1 MSVKII
7 VDSTADLTCDLKK
20 QVSVVPLS
28 VHFGDEEFVDGITI
42 THEQFYAKLTGS
54 KVLPRTSQPSPD
66 AFARTYE
73 QITADG
79 SEAVVLTVAASLSG
93 TYQSACIA
101 AEDFP
106 SVHVVDSNTVAIGT
120 GILARLALQLAQQ
133 GLSAGEIAVRLEE
146 EKSKVCVIAMVDTL
160 EYLHKGGRLSKTAAI
175 AGGLLNIKPI
185 IAIRDGQIVVLGKA
199 RGTKQ
204 GYSLLNKEIGTT
216 GGVDTDKPLLLG
228 YTGIEDQLLNKY
240 MEDCGDLWPADAP
253 RTIIGSVIGT
263 HAGPGAVAA
272 AFFKK

>member
-7 VDSTADLTCDLKK
+7 VDSTADLTRELKQ
-20 QVSVVPLS
+20 QVSTVPLS

-42 THEQFYAKLTGS
+42 THEQFYEKLIGS

-66 AFARTYE
+66 AFVQTYE
-73 QITADG
+73 QVTADG

-101 AEDFP
+101 AEDYP
-106 SVHVVDSNTVAIGT
+106 GVHVLDSGTVAIGT
-120 GILARLALQLAQQ
+120 GILTRLAVRLAQE
-133 GLSAGEIAVRLEE
+133 GLPAEEIAARLEE
-146 EKSKVCVIAMVDTL
+146 EKAKVCVIAIVDTL

-185 IAIRDGQIVVLGKA
+185 LSIKDGQILVLGKA
-199 RGTKQ
+199 RGVKQ
-204 GYSLLNKEIGTT
+204 GYSLLNKEIEAA
-216 GGVDTDKPLLLG
+216 GGADTAKPLILG
-228 YTGIEDQLLNKY
+228 YTGAEDRLLNKY
-240 MEDCGDLWPADAP
+240 IEESGDLWPTDAP

-272 AFFKK
+272 AFFRK

>member
-7 VDSTADLTCDLKK
+7 VDSTADLTAGLKE
-20 QVSVVPLS
+20 QFSVVPLS
-28 VHFGDEEFVDGITI
+28 VHFGDEEFVDGVTI
-42 THEQFYAKLTGS
+42 THEEFYEKLTDNRE
-54 KVLPRTSQPSPD
+54 LPRTSQPSPD
-66 AFARTYE
+66 AFARAYE
-73 QITADG
+73 QATADG

-93 TYQSACIA
+93 THQSACIA

-106 SVHVVDSNTVAIGT
+106 GVYVVDSNTVAIGT
-120 GILARLALQLAQQ
+120 GILAHRALQLARE
-133 GLSAGEIAVRLEE
+133 GLPAGDIAVRLEQ
-146 EKSKVCVIAMVDTL
+146 EKKTVCVVAMVDTL
-160 EYLHKGGRLSKTAAI
+160 EYLHRGGRLSKTAAI

-185 IAIRDGQIVVLGKA
+185 LAIRDGQIVVLGKA

-204 GYSLLNKEIGTT
+204 GYTLLSKEATDA
-216 GGVDTDKPLLLG
+216 GVDYNRPLLLG
-228 YTGIEDQLLNKY
+228 YTGVQDTLLSKY
-240 MEDCGDLWPADAP
+240 VEQSDGLWPADAP

>member
-42 THEQFYAKLTGS
+42 THEQFYEKLTGG

-66 AFARTYE
+66 AFAQTYE
-73 QITADG
+73 QVTADG

-106 SVHVVDSNTVAIGT
+106 GVHVVDSNTVAIGT
-120 GILARLALQLAQQ
+120 GILARLALQLAHD
-133 GLSAGEIAVRLEE
+133 GLSAAEIAARLEE
-146 EKSKVCVIAMVDTL
+146 EKTKVWVIAMVDTL

-185 IAIRDGQIVVLGKA
+185 LSIKDGQIVVLGKA
-199 RGTKQ
+199 RGAKQ
-204 GYSLLNKEIGTT
+204 GYALLNKEIESA
-216 GGVDTDKPLLLG
+216 GGVNIDRPLLLG
-228 YTGIEDQLLNKY
+228 YTGMEDQLLNKY
-240 MEDCGDLWPADAP
+240 VEESGDLWPADAP

-272 AFFKK
+272 AFFRP

>member
-7 VDSTADLTCDLKK
+7 VDSTADLPIHLKH
-20 QVSVVPLS
+20 QLLVVPLS
-28 VHFGDEEFVDGITI
+28 VHFGDEEFVDGVTI
-42 THEQFYAKLTGS
+42 CHEEFYQKLSGA

-66 AFARTYE
+66 AFAQTYA
-73 QITADG
+73 QATKDG
-79 SEAVVLTVAASLSG
+79 SEAVVLTVASSLSG

-101 AEDFP
+101 AEGFP

-120 GILARLALQLAQQ
+120 GILAQLALQLAQQ
-133 GLSAGEIAVRLEE
+133 GLRAADIAAQLEQ
-146 EKSKVCVIAMVDTL
+146 EKDNVCVIAMVDTL

-175 AGGLLNIKPI
+175 AGSLLNIKPI
-185 IAIRDGQIVVLGKA
+185 LSIKDGQILVLGKA
-199 RGTKQ
+199 RGVKQ
-204 GYSLLNKEIGTT
+204 GYSLLNKETEAA
-216 GGVDTDKPLLLG
+216 GGVDTDRPLLLG
-228 YTGIEDQLLNKY
+228 YTGTDDQLLSKY
-240 MEDCGDLWPADAP
+240 MEQSGDLWPADTP

>member
-7 VDSTADLTCDLKK
+7 VDSTADLTAELKK
-20 QVSVVPLS
+20 QFCIVPLS
-28 VHFGDEEFVDGITI
+28 VHFGDEEFVDGVTI
-42 THEQFYAKLTGS
+42 THEEFYERLTEG

-66 AFARTYE
+66 AFARAYE
-73 QITADG
+73 QATADG
-79 SEAVVLTVAASLSG
+79 SEVVVLTVAASLSG

-106 SVHVVDSNTVAIGT
+106 GVHVVDSNTVAIGT
-120 GILARLALQLAQQ
+120 GILAQLAVQLARE
-133 GLSAGEIAVRLEE
+133 GRPAGDIAARLEQARE
-146 EKSKVCVIAMVDTL
+146 NICVVAMVDTL

-175 AGGLLNIKPI
+175 AGSLLNIKPI

-199 RGTKQ
+199 RGVQQ
-204 GYSLLNKEIGTT
+204 GYTLLNKEVTDA
-216 GGVDTDKPLLLG
+216 GVDYDMPLILG
-228 YTGIEDQLLNKY
+228 YTGVQDTLLNRYAQKS
-240 MEDCGDLWPADAP
+240 GSLWPTDAP